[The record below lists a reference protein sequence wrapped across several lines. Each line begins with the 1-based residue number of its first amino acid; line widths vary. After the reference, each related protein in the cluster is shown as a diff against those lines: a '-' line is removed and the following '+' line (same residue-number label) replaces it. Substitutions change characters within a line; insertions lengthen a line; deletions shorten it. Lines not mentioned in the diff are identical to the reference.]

1 MKPAEKMSGQTP
13 LLQQSGGGRRPASQ
27 PTGEIQSQIRGYNRA
42 DRGGF
47 ADPGKNKIEVIEC
60 GTGVIP
66 RSLREVGYWGSTE
79 RKTGLAQP
87 KIGRFF
93 CKFKVIKGVGFK
105 LQNSWDW
112 ALTSEEALRTEP
124 PQSTGDNGLN
134 HLRNG
139 QPLNPVFRSVDPQ
152 YPYSASQSLTTGDLF
167 SSPAILRGA
176 RSERCSIDW
185 LASPIPQYQ
194 N

>member
-1 MKPAEKMSGQTP
+1 MA
-13 LLQQSGGGRRPASQ
+13 ASQ
-27 PTGEIQSQIRGYNRA
+27 LIAALLGIGPERSPSWIVTCLLFG
-42 DRGGF
+42 
-47 ADPGKNKIEVIEC
+47 
-60 GTGVIP
+60 GVIA
-66 RSLREVGYWGSTE
+66 GYWGSTE

-124 PQSTGDNGLN
+124 PQSTGYNGLN

-152 YPYSASQSLTTGDLF
+152 YPNLAVLF
-167 SSPAILRGA
+167 
-176 RSERCSIDW
+176 
-185 LASPIPQYQ
+185 
-194 N
+194 